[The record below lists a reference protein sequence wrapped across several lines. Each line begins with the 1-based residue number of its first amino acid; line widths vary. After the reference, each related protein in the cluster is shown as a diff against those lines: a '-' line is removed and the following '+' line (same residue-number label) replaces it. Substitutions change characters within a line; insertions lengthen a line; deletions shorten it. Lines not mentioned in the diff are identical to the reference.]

1 MADITIAAATVGYGV
16 GAKIKSF
23 LTAGETI
30 APGQPVYL
38 KALDSKY
45 WLALNT
51 TEAAAEVKLIALTRA
66 AADAEFTGLASGPLT
81 DSSAPFTE
89 GKAYELSST
98 AGGVAPAGDAG
109 SSDYGTG
116 LGVATSSSTLQV
128 AISVSGGQVA

>member
-30 APGQPVYL
+30 SPGEAVYL
-38 KALDSKY
+38 KASDSKY

-51 TEAAAEVKLIALTRA
+51 TEAAATVGGIALTEA
-66 AADAEFTGLASGPLT
+66 VADAQFSILNSGPLT

-109 SSDYGTG
+109 STDFGTG

>member
-30 APGQPVYL
+30 SPGEPVYL
-38 KALDSKY
+38 KASDSKY

-51 TEAAAEVKLIALTRA
+51 TEAAATVVGIALTEA
-66 AADAEFTGLASGPLT
+66 VADAQFSALVSGPLT

-109 SSDYGTG
+109 STDYGTG